1 MKYHAALAHFPK
13 ITYNRYQKLAAYFSD
28 LPAGRQDLKNVWEA
42 EISDLAPAGLEE
54 NIAQEFLV
62 WREANPIEK
71 IMERLEKES
80 IETVSIHEPNY
91 PKLLKEINDPPH
103 TLFIRGQLPTTAS
116 PTLGVVGTRKFT
128 AYGKRACED
137 IVGPLAKQGFVVISG
152 LALGIDGI
160 AHQTTLDSGGT
171 TIAVLGTGINKSNI
185 YPSFHQPLS
194 EKIIASGGAIIS
206 EYPPGFEPTKYSFP
220 ARNRIIA
227 GMSMGTLVIEAPET
241 SGALITA
248 RCALDYNREVFAIPH
263 SIHSPT
269 GIGPNNLIK
278 MGAKLITNSQDIIEA
293 LNIEGLID
301 TIQNRETL
309 PSSPTEAKIF
319 ACLSKEPQHIDV
331 IIKNSGLDS
340 ASISSAMIL
349 MEMKGMIRNLGGM
362 NYVVR

>member
-28 LPAGRQDLKNVWEA
+28 LKNVWEA
-42 EISDLAPAGLEE
+42 EISDLIPSGLEE

-71 IMERLEKES
+71 IFDKLEKEKIGTIS
-80 IETVSIHEPNY
+80 INESGY
-91 PKLLKEINDPPH
+91 PRLLKEINDPPH
-103 TLFIRGQLPTTAS
+103 TLFIRGKLPADGL

-128 AYGKRACED
+128 TYGKRACED
-137 IVGPLAKQGFVVISG
+137 IVGPLAKQGFVIISG

-160 AHQTTLDSGGT
+160 AHQITLDNGGT
-171 TIAVLGTGINKSNI
+171 TIAVLGTGINKSSV
-185 YPSFHQPLS
+185 YPSFHQPLA
-194 EKIIASGGAIIS
+194 EKIINSGGAIIS
-206 EYPPGFEPTKYSFP
+206 EYPPGFAPTQYSFP

-227 GMSMGTLVIEAPET
+227 GLSLGTLVIEAPAT

-263 SIHSPT
+263 PIHSLT

-278 MGAKLITNSQDIIEA
+278 MGAKLITNSQDIAEA
-293 LNIEGLID
+293 FNIEGLVE
-301 TIQNRETL
+301 TIHNREIL
-309 PSSPTEAKIF
+309 PSSPTEARIL

-331 IIKNSGLDS
+331 IIKTSGLDS
-340 ASISSAMIL
+340 SAISSAMIL

-362 NYVVR
+362 NFVLR

>member
-28 LPAGRQDLKNVWEA
+28 LKDVWEA
-42 EISDLAPAGLEE
+42 EISDLTPSGLEE

-62 WREANPIEK
+62 WRETNPIEK
-71 IMERLEKES
+71 IMERLEKEKIDTIS
-80 IETVSIHEPNY
+80 INEPNY
-91 PKLLKEINDPPH
+91 PRLLKEISDPPH
-103 TLFIRGQLPTTAS
+103 TLFIRGKLPADGL

-128 AYGKRACED
+128 TYGKRACED
-137 IVGPLAKQGFVVISG
+137 IVGPLAKQDFIIVSG

-160 AHQTTLDSGGT
+160 AHQITLDNDGT
-171 TIAVLGTGINKSNI
+171 TIAILGTGINKSSV
-185 YPSFHQPLS
+185 YPSFHQPLA
-194 EKIIASGGAIIS
+194 EKIVSSGGAIIS
-206 EYPPGFEPTKYSFP
+206 EYPPGFAPTQYSFP

-227 GMSMGTLVIEAPET
+227 GLSSGTLVIEAPET

-263 SIHSPT
+263 PIHSPT
-269 GIGPNNLIK
+269 GNGPNNLIK
-278 MGAKLITNSQDIIEA
+278 MGAKLVTKSQDIAEA
-293 LNIEGLID
+293 FNIEGLVE

-319 ACLSKEPQHIDV
+319 ACLSKEPQHIDA
-331 IIKNSGLDS
+331 IIKTSGLDS
-340 ASISSAMIL
+340 ATISSTIVL

-362 NYVVR
+362 NFVLR